1 MEKVNDLVR
10 KGKKYAETESTVE
23 RLEAMAEMWRMDFAE
38 GSELTTGGSLAK
50 VGHVVRCRRRAES
63 QKLLPSGRRTGD
75 PNQWHPLPLPHSEV
89 K

>member
-50 VGHVVRCRRRAES
+50 VGHVVRCRRT
-63 QKLLPSGRRTGD
+63 GRIPKVVAKRPED
-75 PNQWHPLPLPHSEV
+75 W
-89 K
+89 